1 MLERFE
7 EFLVAF
13 DVLATIG
20 FHAGVDRAFRSFV
33 CERLC
38 QLRKRWI
45 LDEFH
50 CKGRRQ
56 RNAMMGELDFK
67 ASLRLKAVEVES
79 DCLLFVVPEF
89 PLSVSS
95 SPYF

>member
-1 MLERFE
+1 
-7 EFLVAF
+7 
-13 DVLATIG
+13 
-20 FHAGVDRAFRSFV
+20 
-33 CERLC
+33 
-38 QLRKRWI
+38 
-45 LDEFH
+45 
-50 CKGRRQ
+50 
-56 RNAMMGELDFK
+56 MMGELDFK